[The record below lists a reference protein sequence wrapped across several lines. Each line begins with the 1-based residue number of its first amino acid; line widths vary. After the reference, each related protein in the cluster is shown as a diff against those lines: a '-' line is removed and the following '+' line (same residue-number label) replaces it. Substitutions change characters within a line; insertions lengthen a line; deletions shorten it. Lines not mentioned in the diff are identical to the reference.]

1 MWYGSQYASVTQ
13 RSEYVRM
20 CLDRVSSEYILS
32 SKYAQDSEYGRVL
45 KMQELHRVLNM
56 PEYG

>member
-32 SKYAQDSEYGRVL
+32 SKYARI
-45 KMQELHRVLNM
+45 LNM
-56 PEYG
+56 AEF